1 MPLEIDSVTVA
12 TVLPFLPD
20 GAIDW
25 DSYRRLL
32 DHCATPDGVKA
43 VFVNGHAG
51 EVAALTAEECSEVI
65 RVTRAHLGPERTIM
79 AGIVAYS
86 TAETIARAREA
97 RQAGADMAVLFPF
110 PQFAAG
116 GGADRRAGPAYVAAV
131 HDAVPMPL
139 SIFQYPLTS
148 GAGFSTEVLTDIAR
162 HPSVV
167 AIKEGSGT
175 VEAYED
181 NWRAIK
187 TARPEVRILPSNF
200 GWFLPQVAI
209 GADGLLSG
217 LASLAPRELV
227 DLWRAGEARDL
238 AAMRAASDRLYPIV
252 RGIYGAPPLM
262 DMHTRIKAALCAM
275 GVIAYDHP
283 RPPLQPLLPE
293 VRDRVTALS
302 RTVARA
308 EARA

>member
-1 MPLEIDSVTVA
+1 MPIALDSVTVA

-20 GAIDW
+20 GGIDW

-32 DHCATPDGVKA
+32 DYCATPDGVKA

-51 EVAALTAEECSEVI
+51 EAAALAPDECAEVI
-65 RVTRAHLGPERTIM
+65 RVTRAHLGRDRTLM

-86 TAETIARAREA
+86 TAAAIARTREA
-97 RQAGADMAVLFPF
+97 RDAGADVAVLFPF
-110 PQFAAG
+110 PQYGAG

-139 SIFQYPLTS
+139 SIFQYPLAS
-148 GAGFSTEVLTDIAR
+148 GAGFSTEVLTEIAR
-162 HPSVV
+162 HPGVV

-187 TARPEVRILPSNF
+187 AARPAVRILPSNF

-209 GADGLLSG
+209 GADGILSG

-227 DLWRAGEARDL
+227 ALWRAAEAGDL

-262 DMHTRIKAALCAM
+262 DMHTRIKAALNAL
-275 GVIAYDHP
+275 GVIAHDHP
-283 RPPLQPLLPE
+283 RPPLMPLLPE
-293 VRDRVTALS
+293 VRDRVVALAA
-302 RTVARA
+302 RVARDG
-308 EARA
+308 

>member
-1 MPLEIDSVTVA
+1 MPLALESVTVA
-12 TVLPFLPD
+12 TVLPFLSD
-20 GAIDW
+20 GAIDR

-32 DHCATPDGVKA
+32 DHCATPDGVEA

-51 EVAALTAEECSEVI
+51 EVAALTPAERSEVI
-65 RVTRAHLGPERTIM
+65 DLTRAHIGPDRTLM

-86 TAETIARAREA
+86 TAEAIARTREAREA
-97 RQAGADMAVLFPF
+97 GADVAVLFPF
-110 PQFAAG
+110 PQFGAG

-131 HDAVPMPL
+131 HAAEPEMPL
-139 SIFQYPLTS
+139 SIFQYPLVS
-148 GAGFSTEVLTDIAR
+148 GAGFSTEVLTEIAG
-162 HPSVV
+162 HPAVV

-187 TARPEVRILPSNF
+187 AVRPDMRILPSNF
-200 GWFLPQVAI
+200 GWFLPQIAI

-217 LASLAPRELV
+217 LASLAPNELV
-227 DLWRAGEARDL
+227 ALWRAGEAGDL

-275 GVIAYDHP
+275 GVIAHDHP

-293 VRDRVTALS
+293 VRDRVAALAGS
-302 RTVARA
+302 VARA
-308 EARA
+308 V